1 LTSTPSSSRLTA
13 NFVAREK
20 RGHVGV
26 IMLNRPDAMNAISS
40 QVADELAGA
49 FLQTAADPAVWVI
62 VLAAAGERAF
72 CVGADLKE
80 RGRLDDRGW
89 LANRVLMRGMFDS
102 IRAVPQPTIA
112 SVFGYT
118 LGGGFE
124 LALSCDL
131 IVAAEDAVFGLP
143 EVTVGIVPGGGGTQ
157 LLARRLGPARAK
169 ELIFTGKRIQAET
182 AHDQGLVTAVV
193 RRGSLEAETM
203 QLAEE
208 ICRSSPV
215 AVREAKRAIDR
226 GTEIPMEHG
235 IEIEDQAWR
244 RAVASQDRAEGIA
257 AFNEKREPQW
267 KGR

>member
-1 LTSTPSSSRLTA
+1 VS
-13 NFVAREK
+13 FVERET
-20 RGHVGV
+20 REHVGV
-26 IMLNRPDAMNAISS
+26 ITLNRPEAMNAISG

-49 FLQTAADPAVWVI
+49 FLQTAADADVWAI
-62 VLAAAGERAF
+62 VLRATGDRAF

-80 RGRLDDRGW
+80 RGALDDRGW
-89 LANRVLMRGMFDS
+89 LRNRAFMRAMFDS

-112 SVFGYT
+112 SVFGYA

-131 IVAAEDAVFGLP
+131 IVAGHDAVFGLP
-143 EVTVGIVPGGGGTQ
+143 EVRVGILPGGGGTQ

-182 AHDQGLVTAVV
+182 ALDLGLVTAVV
-193 RRGSLEAETM
+193 QRASLDSETM
-203 QLAEE
+203 QLAQD

-215 AVREAKRAIDR
+215 AVREAKRAVDR
-226 GTEIPMEHG
+226 GSEVPMEHG
-235 IEIEDQAWR
+235 LEIEDQAWR
-244 RAVASQDRAEGIA
+244 RAVASEDRVEGIA
-257 AFNEKREPQW
+257 AWGEKRDPQW